1 MSLNRRLLK
10 GAFGVENAGAVW
22 KLAPGVA
29 LAAGVMLAALVL
41 SDILGRQLLILQHI
55 DPTGRASPVSGV
67 LVAIL
72 LGIAIRNTL
81 PLPDGVKA
89 GVRFSVSKLLRL
101 GIICV
106 GVKLSIVDVLKLG
119 AWGIPIVVTAI
130 ASGLLFVTWFNRLL
144 KLPDRLGTLI
154 AVGTGICG
162 VTAIVSTAPAIDAD
176 EREVAYAVANVTLF
190 GMLGMLIY
198 PYVAHVLR
206 LTSEQA
212 GLFLGTA
219 VHDTSQV
226 VGAAL
231 AYKEVYRDEIAF
243 QAATVT
249 KLTRNLF
256 LALVVPLMT
265 FLYLRRQK
273 TGGEASGREGSK
285 IRIAKL
291 FPLFVLGFVAMAVLR
306 SIGDAMLPGG
316 AALGLWDAA
325 AWRRVTTEIG
335 EVWGS
340 RYLLGTAMAS
350 VGLGTSFSVFRG
362 VGLKPFA
369 VGFVGAI
376 LVGVVGL
383 SLALLLG
390 PYIKL

>member
-1 MSLNRRLLK
+1 MSLSRRLIK
-10 GAFGVENAGAVW
+10 GVFGVENAGAVW

-29 LAAGVMLAALVL
+29 LAAGVMLAALGL

-316 AALGLWDAA
+316 AAFGLWDVA